1 MTEEIEANKH
11 TLKEDEIIRW
21 ESCDYINDLL
31 FRFFYH
37 REQELLNLLHDKD
50 YVRAVGVAL
59 SLEQPFRVLTIL
71 KGTINI
77 NY

>member
-1 MTEEIEANKH
+1 MTYYY
-11 TLKEDEIIRW
+11 
-21 ESCDYINDLL
+21 S
-31 FRFFYH
+31 FFNH

-71 KGTINI
+71 KGIINI
-77 NY
+77 NIN